1 MHSLKV
7 RSIIPKVQLAGDTTY
22 IIVLYFLSKLAFIGF
37 EIKAFV
43 TRGYCHYIYLK
54 LFIVLLYLNQ

>member
-37 EIKAFV
+37 EI
-43 TRGYCHYIYLK
+43 
-54 LFIVLLYLNQ
+54 